1 MCDSI
6 NIFSTTNS
14 RPLDH
19 RTNASGVSI
28 RCFFGSVRSTRSFPL
43 ASWVNHQRVAS
54 QYTRDSHPAVALNR
68 TRFVHDEAMHRKSTG
83 ELEHKGHGD
92 LAGWRIIERL
102 RTSAQ
107 GSLRACPSGSGQRFF
122 GPVRSVWH

>member
-6 NIFSTTNS
+6 NIFSMTNS

-28 RCFFGSVRSTRSFPL
+28 RCFFGSVRSTRAFPL
-43 ASWVNHQRVAS
+43 ASWANHQRVAS

-68 TRFVHDEAMHRKSTG
+68 TRFVHDEAMYRNRREGSSTKDMG
-83 ELEHKGHGD
+83 ISQDGVL
-92 LAGWRIIERL
+92 
-102 RTSAQ
+102 
-107 GSLRACPSGSGQRFF
+107 
-122 GPVRSVWH
+122 